1 MRRSYYGDLCG
12 QSSATSIANRQCK
25 AKLGRGEWT
34 SSFSLSVSFS
44 ELQVDC
50 LNHESPEESF
60 LIKAV

>member
-1 MRRSYYGDLCG
+1 MRRSYYGDFCG

-34 SSFSLSVSFS
+34 SSFSLSVSFR

-50 LNHESPEESF
+50 LNHES
-60 LIKAV
+60 